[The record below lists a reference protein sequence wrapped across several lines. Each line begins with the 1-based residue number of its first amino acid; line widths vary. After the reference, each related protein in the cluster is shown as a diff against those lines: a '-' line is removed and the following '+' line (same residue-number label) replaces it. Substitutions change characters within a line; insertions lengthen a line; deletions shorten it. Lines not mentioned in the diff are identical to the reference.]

1 MLVVKNKSNLRSGD
15 FFGGGGI
22 FPRQNKNRLIAG
34 WKKSISLLWELN
46 SIFMYILLEKF
57 YFFDIRHGRLV
68 TWLQTRRVVIKGGE
82 VVRAGIDANMW
93 VELVISFLLCS
104 SFPLSEFQ
112 FDQESGRRSTTV
124 WMSYL

>member
-1 MLVVKNKSNLRSGD
+1 
-15 FFGGGGI
+15 
-22 FPRQNKNRLIAG
+22 
-34 WKKSISLLWELN
+34 
-46 SIFMYILLEKF
+46 MYILLEKF

-104 SFPLSEFQ
+104 GFPLSSKTNLSEFQ